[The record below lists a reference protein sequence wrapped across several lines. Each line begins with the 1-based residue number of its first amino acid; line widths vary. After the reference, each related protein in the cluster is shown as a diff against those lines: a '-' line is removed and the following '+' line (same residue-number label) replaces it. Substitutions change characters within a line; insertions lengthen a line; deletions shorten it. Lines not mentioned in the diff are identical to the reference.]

1 MAELVAQTMARFGK
15 PNASFPNDR
24 DMTFGE
30 LQQRLEGKV
39 NGLGALLKVPFSFR
53 SSAFVLFLL
62 CLLLCSFFFFFFF
75 NVLWDRT

>member
-53 SSAFVLFLL
+53 SSAL
-62 CLLLCSFFFFFFF
+62 SFFCCVFFYVFFFFFF